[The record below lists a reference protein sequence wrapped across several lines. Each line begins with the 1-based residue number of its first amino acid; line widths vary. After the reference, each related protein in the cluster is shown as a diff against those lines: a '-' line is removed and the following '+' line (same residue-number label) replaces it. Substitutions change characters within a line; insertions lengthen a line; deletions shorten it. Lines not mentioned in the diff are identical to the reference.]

1 MDSARCR
8 DAQKSKQIDG
18 VALDLHSGGFL
29 KRSTLAIKL
38 KVDVKGIFL
47 LVL

>member
-8 DAQKSKQIDG
+8 DARKSKQIDG

-29 KRSTLAIKL
+29 KQSTLAIKL
-38 KVDVKGIFL
+38 KVDVKGTSL